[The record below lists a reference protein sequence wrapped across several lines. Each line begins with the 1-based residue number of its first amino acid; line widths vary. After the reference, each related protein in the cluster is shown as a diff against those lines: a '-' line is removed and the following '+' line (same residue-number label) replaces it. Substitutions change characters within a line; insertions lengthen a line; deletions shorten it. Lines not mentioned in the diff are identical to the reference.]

1 MKITKAQLK
10 TILIEE
16 VTKGLVLKEARTYL
30 QSNDRID
37 EGFLSDMSKK
47 FGLPKKAVLAMLAM
61 STAAGAINPSQ
72 ALAND
77 DMFASMLD
85 NALEQTA
92 DVAQSDVDKAGSLK
106 LGKEVGSKI
115 VELLQAN
122 NVDSNAKLILDTR
135 VGPIDLVRADGDSYQ
150 EGMADSIKKA
160 YNNLEVDTDTS
171 YTVSNVPKGTLVI
184 QVDLTPMAPNVDVA
198 FTILDAKGD
207 KVTDSQAMVQKI
219 PS

>member
-1 MKITKAQLK
+1 MKITKTQLK
-10 TILIEE
+10 KIIKEE
-16 VTKGLVLKEARTYL
+16 ITNVLVLKEARTYL
-30 QSNDRID
+30 QTNNRID
-37 EGFLSDMSKK
+37 EGFLSDMSRK

-85 NALEQTA
+85 NALEQTTDA
-92 DVAQSDVDKAGSLK
+92 TQGDVDKAGSLK

-122 NVDSNAKLILDTR
+122 NVDSSAKLILDTR
-135 VGPIDLVRADGDSYQ
+135 VGPIYLVRADGDSYQ

-219 PS
+219 

>member
-1 MKITKAQLK
+1 MKITKTQLK

-30 QSNDRID
+30 QTNNRID

-92 DVAQSDVDKAGSLK
+92 DAVQGDVDKAGSLK

-122 NVDSNAKLILDTR
+122 NVDSSAKLILDTR

-184 QVDLTPMAPNVDVA
+184 QVDLTPMSPNVDVA

-207 KVTDSQAMVQKI
+207 KVADSQAMVQKI

>member
-1 MKITKAQLK
+1 MKITKTQLK

-30 QSNDRID
+30 QTNNRID

-61 STAAGAINPSQ
+61 STAAGVINPSQ

-77 DMFASMLD
+77 DMFASMMD
-85 NALEQTA
+85 NALDQTTDA
-92 DVAQSDVDKAGSLK
+92 AQGAVDKAGSLE

-122 NVDSNAKLILDTR
+122 NVDSSTKLILDAR
-135 VGPIDLVRADGDSYQ
+135 VGPIYLVRADGDSYQ

-184 QVDLTPMAPNVDVA
+184 QVDLTPMSPNVDVA

-207 KVTDSQAMVQKI
+207 KVADSQAMVQKI

>member
-1 MKITKAQLK
+1 MKITKTQLK

-92 DVAQSDVDKAGSLK
+92 DVVKGDVDKAGSLK

-122 NVDSNAKLILDTR
+122 NVDSSAKLILDTR

-150 EGMADSIKKA
+150 EGMADAIKKA

>member
-1 MKITKAQLK
+1 MKITKTQLK

-30 QSNDRID
+30 QTNNRID

-92 DVAQSDVDKAGSLK
+92 DAVQGDVDKAGSLK

-184 QVDLTPMAPNVDVA
+184 QVDLTPMSPNVDVA

-207 KVTDSQAMVQKI
+207 KVADSQAMVQKI